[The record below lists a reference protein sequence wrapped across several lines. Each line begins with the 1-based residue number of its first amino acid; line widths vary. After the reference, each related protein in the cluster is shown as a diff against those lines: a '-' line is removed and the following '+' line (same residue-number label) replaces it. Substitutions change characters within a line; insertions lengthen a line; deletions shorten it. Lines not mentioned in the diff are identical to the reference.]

1 MPKNDCRYCSDYE
14 SSYSEISDEES
25 YTCKKHKPKE
35 TCKRCCEKEK
45 KPEKHC
51 KRCCEKPKKQSR
63 CCKKCD
69 KSNHE
74 CDNEKSEIINSVDKK
89 CGNYI
94 IITLK

>member
-1 MPKNDCRYCSDYE
+1 MPRNDCRYCSDHD
-14 SSYSEISDEES
+14 SSCSDITDEGS

-35 TCKRCCEKEK
+35 ICGRCEKEK
-45 KPEKHC
+45 KGEKHN
-51 KRCCEKPKKQSR
+51 RRRCEKTKKQSR

-69 KSNHE
+69 KSNY
-74 CDNEKSEIINSVDKK
+74 DSDKEKSEIIDSVDKK